1 LVKGLVTWGCQ
12 WAASCFY
19 LIIARYHPLLLMF
32 VEQKRIPMKAILI
45 TLVLVIT
52 AQFGFSQCTAS
63 LIFSGSGSLVNIEF
77 VAGGAVTPEYIIDWG
92 DGTSDT
98 LSTPF
103 FEHEYPSDG
112 TYFIFYSYEDLSNP
126 NCYFNS
132 YESILITGGSCSLS
146 FELETVE
153 LVATVQAT
161 SDNTSMPSYTVDWG
175 DGSPLQIG
183 ESLLHEYAQPGYY
196 FVCVTMTDLDPA
208 LPCSITDCREV
219 EIIGEGNACPVALDV
234 ALFVQTANI
243 SVNGNGGAE
252 AEYIID
258 WGDGTFDMSP
268 VTAHTYEV
276 PALYTACVYYGV
288 PGNTSCQSSACA
300 EVNID
305 PFSGDCFF
313 DFIPVISDSEVEL
326 QVFSG
331 GATNPEY
338 FVDWGDGTSGYYE
351 LPLSHVYTESGTY
364 QISAT
369 YTDLNNIIGCQLN
382 TTATVTVTSVSGGCE
397 LEWTVMQNGS
407 IVNVEAS
414 GIGAVEPTYSVD
426 WGDGSAPL
434 LANSGSHTYQNI
446 GVYQLCILYED
457 ASDPAC
463 SSTLCE
469 DIVVSSVAVEE
480 LDVMSNLRVWPNPF
494 NDVVTIE
501 VTMPLSHEINLR
513 LLDATGR
520 PIMVFSPLRTIV
532 NSPLR
537 LDLNAVPRGVYLLE
551 CSASSG
557 NRVVRLV
564 K

>member
-1 LVKGLVTWGCQ
+1 
-12 WAASCFY
+12 
-19 LIIARYHPLLLMF
+19 
-32 VEQKRIPMKAILI
+32 MKAILS
-45 TLVLVIT
+45 TLILGLLVKL
-52 AQFGFSQCTAS
+52 GYSQCTAS
-63 LIFSGSGSLVNIEF
+63 LNIVGSGSYVTIEF
-77 VAGGAVTPEYIIDWG
+77 IAEGAVTPEYFIDWG

-98 LSTPF
+98 LTTPF
-103 FEHEYPSDG
+103 FEHEYASDG

-126 NCYFNS
+126 NCFFNS
-132 YESILITGGSCSLS
+132 YESLIITGGSCSLS

-161 SDNTSMPSYTVDWG
+161 SDNASVPSYTIDWG
-175 DGSPLQIG
+175 DGSPVEIG

-196 FVCVTMTDLDPA
+196 LVCVTMTDLDPA

-219 EIIGEGNACPVALDV
+219 EVVGEGNACPVTLDV
-234 ALFVQTANI
+234 ALFVQTAYI
-243 SVNGNGGAE
+243 SVNGNGGAD

-258 WGDGTFDMSP
+258 WGDGTFDVNP
-268 VTAHTYEV
+268 VTEHTYDV

-288 PGNTSCQSSACA
+288 PGNAACQSSDCA

-313 DFIPVISDSEVEL
+313 DFIPIISDSEVEL

-331 GATNPEY
+331 GATDPEY

-351 LPLSHVYTESGTY
+351 LPLSHIYAESGTY
-364 QISAT
+364 QINAT

-382 TTATVTVTSVSGGCE
+382 TTASVTVTSVSGGCE
-397 LEWTVMQNGS
+397 LEWTVTQSGNT
-407 IVNVEAS
+407 VNVDAS
-414 GIGAVEPTYSVD
+414 GVGAVEPTYSVD

-434 LANSGSHTYQNI
+434 LTNSGSYSYQNI

-469 DIVVSSVAVEE
+469 DIVISSVAVEE
-480 LDVMSNLRVWPNPF
+480 LDAISNLRVWPNPF
-494 NDVVTIE
+494 NDFVTVE
-501 VTMPLSHEINLR
+501 VATPLSQELTVR

-520 PIMVFSPLRTIV
+520 PLMAFSPLRTTG
-532 NSPLR
+532 NMQQLT
-537 LDLNAVPRGVYLLE
+537 LDLNSIPRGVYLLE
-551 CSASSG
+551 CSMHNG